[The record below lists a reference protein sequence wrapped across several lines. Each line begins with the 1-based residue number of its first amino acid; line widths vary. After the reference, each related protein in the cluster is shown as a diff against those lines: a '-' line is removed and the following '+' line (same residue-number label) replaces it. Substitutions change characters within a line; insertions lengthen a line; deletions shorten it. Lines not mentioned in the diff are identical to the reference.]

1 MMSVHEAL
9 NLPQQPPTVLSG
21 SGAGPSS
28 AHAATPSSAGTPTF
42 GVSLPPRRQQRISG
56 PGPSN
61 GNGNGNGTAG
71 TSKDDAIAI
80 DDDDDD
86 NTVALSTPAI
96 PPTPAPLTHLPPST
110 YAAPPPPEHPTPV
123 AHDGTCP
130 MCRKVCGL
138 DLRTCA
144 ERNGGRKGLKDRIRS
159 LHANG
164 NSGGDGIT
172 ALYEV
177 YQAVSL
183 VLLFSVMSLT
193 ISGLGKKL
201 RGRGSSESEHF
212 NVRERICIALIT
224 KTPAKTLLFMII
236 IIRTTKM

>member
-1 MMSVHEAL
+1 MISVHEAL
-9 NLPQQPPTVLSG
+9 NLPQQPASVLSG
-21 SGAGPSS
+21 PSAGSSS
-28 AHAATPSSAGTPTF
+28 AQAATPSSASTPTI
-42 GVSLPPRRQQRISG
+42 GAPRPPRRQQRVSGSG
-56 PGPSN
+56 PPN
-61 GNGNGNGTAG
+61 GNGNSNGTAG
-71 TSKDDAIAI
+71 RSRDDAIAI

-96 PPTPAPLTHLPPST
+96 APTPAPLTHLPPST
-110 YAAPPPPEHPTPV
+110 YAAPPPPV
-123 AHDGTCP
+123 AHDETCP
-130 MCRKVCGL
+130 MCRKLCGL

-183 VLLFSVMSLT
+183 VLLFSVISLT

-201 RGRGSSESEHF
+201 RGRGSSESELDF
-212 NVRERICIALIT
+212 ALQCQ
-224 KTPAKTLLFMII
+224 
-236 IIRTTKM
+236 R

>member
-1 MMSVHEAL
+1 MISVHEAL
-9 NLPQQPPTVLSG
+9 NLPQQSQTGRSG
-21 SGAGPSS
+21 PSAGSSS
-28 AHAATPSSAGTPTF
+28 AHATTPSIPTF
-42 GVSLPPRRQQRISG
+42 GVSLPPRRQKRVSG

-61 GNGNGNGTAG
+61 GNGNGTAG
-71 TSKDDAIAI
+71 RSRDDAIAI

-96 PPTPAPLTHLPPST
+96 PPTPAPLTHLPPNT
-110 YAAPPPPEHPTPV
+110 YAAPPPLDHPPPPV
-123 AHDGTCP
+123 AHDEICP
-130 MCRKVCGL
+130 MCRKTCGL

-177 YQAVSL
+177 YQAVSP
-183 VLLFSVMSLT
+183 LLTVY
-193 ISGLGKKL
+193 GLY
-201 RGRGSSESEHF
+201 
-212 NVRERICIALIT
+212 
-224 KTPAKTLLFMII
+224 
-236 IIRTTKM
+236 